1 MEYILGY
8 FFLQNMRNVFYDGG
22 LSMALKFLPNVILL
36 IGVLRYMAKG
46 HGKIYFPKI
55 VTGKNLFYWLIFLLL
70 FIGSLLRTA
79 YTTAT
84 PIGMF
89 NDSFSVIMLNLLAF
103 LWVGVE
109 VRKGQDFEQ
118 VFNRTVF
125 RLLII
130 IGVVVTMY
138 CFLYFF
144 GYKDPRTP
152 LQRGGELNVLLKL
165 VGIKLM
171 KKMIPYTASM
181 HPNTISVWA
190 GATFIM
196 TTIYWYVVKT
206 SLKRKIWLYAIM
218 FFAGIF
224 MMIADSRGTAL
235 MVVAGMGLVAITYFS
250 KATGFLRVFVL
261 AVPFLPFMFMLGLQ
275 AMSSASF
282 LSTFSRTGDAENV
295 TTMSGRTHIW
305 AECIKEIEKFKLQH
319 MIGWG
324 EHGQS
329 TAGVSKNYTQ
339 WFGEDEYEY
348 GYDLIVTHNFFFQVF
363 FDTGYLGV
371 LFFMLSSLAVMNGAI
386 YLYNRGYKAALVFV
400 GLSLYYV
407 LSGALESN
415 FGNHNRG
422 YNEVMMMSFVIMLSF
437 KNEFERLQ
445 LIYERENTLVP
456 V

>member
-8 FFLQNMRNVFYDGG
+8 FFLQNMRNVFFDGG
-22 LSMALKFLPNVILL
+22 ISMVLKFLPNAILL
-36 IGVLRYMAKG
+36 FGVLKYMAKG
-46 HGKIYFPKI
+46 NGKIYFPKI
-55 VTGKNLFYWLIFLLL
+55 VTGKPLFAWVIFLFL

-84 PIGMF
+84 PIGIF
-89 NDSFSVIMLNLLAF
+89 NDSFSVIFLNLLAF

-118 VFNRTVF
+118 VFNGVVF
-125 RLLII
+125 KFLVIV
-130 IGVVVTMY
+130 GTVVTMY
-138 CFLYFF
+138 CFLYFT
-144 GYKDPRTP
+144 GYKNPNTP

-165 VGIKLM
+165 VGISLM
-171 KKMIPYTASM
+171 KKMIPFTASM

-196 TTIYWYVVKT
+196 STIYWYVVPT
-206 SLKRKIWLYAIM
+206 GFKRKMWLYAII

-235 MVVAGMGLVAITYFS
+235 MVVAGMGLVAVTYFS
-250 KATGFLRVFVL
+250 NATGFLRVFVL
-261 AVPFLPFMFMLGLQ
+261 AMPFLPFLFILGLQ

-319 MIGWG
+319 MVGWG

-339 WFGEDEYEY
+339 WFGEDEYAY

-371 LFFMLSSLAVMNGAI
+371 LFFILSSLAVMNSAI
-386 YLYNRGYKAALVFV
+386 YLYKRGYKAALVFV

-422 YNEVMMMSFVIMLSF
+422 YNEVMMMAFVIMLSF
-437 KNEFERLQ
+437 RNEFERLQ
-445 LIYERENTLVP
+445 RIYERENILEP